1 MFFDYLSSRSPIPL
15 ISIVDALAEALKRD
29 HVRVVGLLGTKFTLR
44 SRFYVEGLR
53 RHGIEALVPSDEGV
67 DVVNEVIYKELVRGV
82 VRAESRARVV
92 DVIKEL
98 VSRGAQ
104 AVALACTELPIL
116 ISGEACGVKLYDTAR
131 IHAIKALD
139 YALSK

>member
-29 HVRVVGLLGTKFTLR
+29 HIKIVGLLGTKFTLR
-44 SRFYVEGLR
+44 SRFYVDGLR
-53 RHGIEALVPSDEGV
+53 KHGIEALIPSDEGV
-67 DVVNEVIYKELVRGV
+67 DVVNEVIYRELVKGV
-82 VRAESRARVV
+82 VKAESRAKVV
-92 DVIKEL
+92 EVIEDL

-104 AVALACTELPIL
+104 AVALACTELPL
-116 ISGEACGVKLYDTAR
+116 LVSGEACGVKLYDTAV